1 MISTIHNNRYQQTM
15 KITISEPHKVVHF
28 SAIFNHLKQFSDNVV
43 VYFNSDSFYIQG
55 LDGCHCCLFE
65 CKLMSKWFDTYD
77 FVAGKDQPFVGVNT
91 GILHKIIGTRHTD
104 QTIELMVEADS
115 NSLGINLVGSTEN
128 LDRFFEINLI
138 DIQSDLMELPEPE
151 TLVDLTMNT
160 LKFQE
165 LISQMSMFN
174 NEVVFSFGEDNIK
187 LNASGND
194 GSMRTEIKFDD
205 VEEYAISEGTELTQS
220 YSLKYISMMCSFHKL
235 NPSELRM
242 GFSESM
248 PMHVKYNLD
257 DDSYV
262 SFYLA
267 PKIEN

>member
-1 MISTIHNNRYQQTM
+1 M
-15 KITISEPHKVVHF
+15 KITISEPQKVAHF
-28 SAIFNHLKQFSDNVV
+28 TAIFHNLKQFSDNMVI
-43 VYFNSDSFYIQG
+43 YFNSDNFYIQG

-65 CKLMSKWFDTYD
+65 CKLTSQWFDNYD
-77 FVAGKDQPFVGVNT
+77 YDAEKDQPYIGVNLAL
-91 GILHKIIGTRHTD
+91 LHKIIGTRHTD
-104 QTIELMVEADS
+104 QTIELMVEKDS
-115 NSLGINLVGSTEN
+115 DNLDINFVGSAENN
-128 LDRFFEINLI
+128 LDRFFEISLI
-138 DIQSDLMELPEPE
+138 DIQCDLMELPPPD

-160 LKFQE
+160 SKFQE
-165 LISQMSMFN
+165 LISQMLMFN
-174 NEVVFSFGEDNIK
+174 NEVLFSFGEDKIK

-205 VEEYAISEGTELTQS
+205 VQEYAIAEGTELTQT
-220 YSLKYISMMCSFHKL
+220 YSLKYINMMCNFHKL
-235 NPSELRM
+235 NSEICM

-248 PMHVKYNLD
+248 PMYVKYNLD

>member
-1 MISTIHNNRYQQTM
+1 M
-15 KITISEPHKVVHF
+15 KITISEPLKVVHF

-65 CKLMSKWFDTYD
+65 CRLTSQWFDTYD
-77 FVAGKDQPFVGVNT
+77 FDAERDQPTIGVNT

-104 QTIELMVEADS
+104 QVIELMIEPNS
-115 NSLGINLVGSTEN
+115 NSLGINLVGSTEKN

-138 DIQSDLMELPEPE
+138 DIESELMEIPESE
-151 TLVDLTMNT
+151 TSVDLTMNT

-165 LISQMSMFN
+165 LITQMSMFN

-205 VEEYAISEGTELTQS
+205 VDEYAIAEDTELTQS

-242 GFSESM
+242 GFSDSM
-248 PMHVKYNLD
+248 PMHVKYSLY

>member
-1 MISTIHNNRYQQTM
+1 M
-15 KITISEPHKVVHF
+15 KITISEPHKVAHF
-28 SAIFNHLKQFSDNVV
+28 TAIFHNLKQFTDNIVI
-43 VYFNSDSFYIQG
+43 YFDADRLYIQG

-65 CKLMSKWFDTYD
+65 CKLTSKWFDIYD
-77 FVAGKDQPFVGVNT
+77 YDAEKDQPFIGVNL
-91 GILHKIIGTRHTD
+91 GIFHKIIGTRHTD
-104 QTIELMVEADS
+104 QTIELMVESESDNLS
-115 NSLGINLVGSTEN
+115 INFVGSAEDN
-128 LDRFFEINLI
+128 LDRFFEICLI

-151 TLVDLTMNT
+151 TLVDLTMKT
-160 LKFQE
+160 SKFQE
-165 LISQMSMFN
+165 LISQMLMFN
-174 NEVVFSFGEDNIK
+174 NEVLFSFGEDNIK

-205 VEEYAISEGTELTQS
+205 VQEYAIAEGTDLTQI
-220 YSLKYISMMCSFHKL
+220 YSLKYINMMCSFNKL
-235 NPSELRM
+235 NSELCM